1 MKNLYILNLWEYS
14 VPIDIRVKEVGVM
27 FNQFKRLLIG
37 RPKKNRDLKDEKI
50 TKFKGLAILSSD
62 ALSSVAYGPEQILI
76 TLSVIGA
83 VASWY
88 TLPIAGAVL
97 ILLTALIMSYR
108 QIIYAY
114 PKGGG
119 AYMVSKTNLGEKW
132 GLLAGGS
139 LLVDYILTVAVSISS
154 GADAFVAAF
163 PNLYHFKVL
172 IACLL
177 VLFILIMNLRGL
189 TESATVLSYPVYLF
203 IVGLIILIIVGT
215 YRVAI
220 GDVHPHMQSTVGTAV
235 PGVTL
240 FLLLKAFS
248 SGASSLTGVE
258 AISNAVTNFKDPAP
272 KNAVKTLVMMGTILA
287 VLLVGI
293 VSLSYVYG
301 IMPQTETTVLSQLA
315 SKIFGENVAFY
326 FVQATTV
333 MILVLAAN
341 TGFTAFPM
349 LAASMSKDKYMPRMF
364 IVRGDR
370 LGYSNSIITLGV
382 LAIILIIVFN
392 GMTENLIPLYAVGVF
407 IPFTLAQFGMVLKW
421 TRERPKGWSIK
432 LSFNLVGGTITF
444 IVFMILLVTK
454 FNQVWPILLFL
465 PFVVL
470 VFIRINVHYK
480 NIADELRSDIDVH
493 DIPVVD
499 RSLAIVPIQSITTAV
514 DKSIYYAQML
524 ANNDVIAVHVTF
536 GDEDEKAFLAKWK
549 RHFPE
554 VRLVILHS
562 EYRSIIRPISRFIDK
577 IRKKANDQNYLITV
591 VVPEFIPKK
600 PWHNLLHNQTSVRL
614 KMHLIYQKNVILCTI
629 PFKLMK

>member
-1 MKNLYILNLWEYS
+1 
-14 VPIDIRVKEVGVM
+14 M
-27 FNQFKRLLIG
+27 FIQFKRLLIG
-37 RPKKNRDLKDEKI
+37 RPKRNRDLKNEKI
-50 TKFKGLAILSSD
+50 SKFKGLAILSSD

-97 ILLTALIMSYR
+97 ILLTALILSYR

-119 AYMVSKTNLGEKW
+119 AYIVSKTNLGEKW

-163 PNLYHFKVL
+163 PHLYHFKVL

-177 VLFILIMNLRGL
+177 VLFILMMNLRGL

-203 IVGLIILIIVGT
+203 IIGLIVLIVVGT
-215 YRVAI
+215 FRVATGQI
-220 GDVHPHMQSTVGTAV
+220 APHIHSTVGSTV

-258 AISNAVTNFKDPAP
+258 AISNAP
-272 KNAVKTLVMMGTILA
+272 KNAVKTLVTMGTILA

-293 VSLSYVYG
+293 VVLSYIYG

-315 SKIFGENVAFY
+315 SQIFGENVAFY
-326 FVQATTV
+326 FIQATTV

-364 IVRGDR
+364 TVRG
-370 LGYSNSIITLGV
+370 
-382 LAIILIIVFN
+382 AIILIILFE

-421 TRERPKGWSIK
+421 LRERPERWGIK
-432 LSFNLVGGTITF
+432 LTINLIGGTITF
-444 IVFMILLVTK
+444 IVFMILLITK
-454 FNQVWPILLFL
+454 LNQVWPILLFL
-465 PFVVL
+465 PFIVFI
-470 VFIRINVHYK
+470 FIRIHVHYE
-480 NIADELRSDIDVH
+480 NIACELRSEIDIH

-499 RSLAIVPIQSITTAV
+499 RNLAIVPIQSITTVV
-514 DKSIYYAQML
+514 DKSIYYAKLL
-524 ANNDVIAVHVTF
+524 ANDDVIAVHVTF
-536 GDEDEKAFLAKWK
+536 GDEDEQAFMTKWK
-549 RHFPE
+549 KHFPD

-562 EYRSIIRPISRFIDK
+562 EYRSIIHPISRFIDK
-577 IRKKANDQNYLITV
+577 IRKKANDKNYLITV

-600 PWHNLLHNQTSVRL
+600 AWQHLLHNQTSLRL
-614 KMHLIYQKNVILCTI
+614 KLHLIYQKNVTLCTI
-629 PFKLMK
+629 PFKLIK

>member
-1 MKNLYILNLWEYS
+1 
-14 VPIDIRVKEVGVM
+14 M

>member
-1 MKNLYILNLWEYS
+1 
-14 VPIDIRVKEVGVM
+14 M

-220 GDVHPHMQSTVGTAV
+220 GDIHPHMQSTVGTAV
-235 PGVTL
+235 SGVTL

-421 TRERPKGWSIK
+421 TRERPKGWGIK

-536 GDEDEKAFLAKWK
+536 GDEDEKAFMAKWK